1 MKDTRFNKAI
11 KDIKNISMTSA
22 EKQVVLERVMKISP
36 IKSPWTVYSFGKWI
50 QTHRPISALVVIV
63 IVISAGN
70 SAVLASR
77 NTLPGDTL
85 YPIKVN
91 MVEPIRVAFAP
102 TPTIKAEIQTELVQ
116 SRLQEAE
123 TLAARG
129 QLNTTK
135 EKDINQ
141 RIDQQV
147 SDLTANIDNV
157 KKSSPEKADDISTTL
172 EASINTHE
180 RILDAIAINQGES
193 RHGKENGT
201 TGSAA
206 VTTATATMVA
216 PTLTSESTQTQT
228 QAPETSPKLNKK
240 SESKDDSNKN
250 KKYSK
255 RKESVES
262 LIQSTTADVASAT
275 TTATSS
281 LLQETIVNDARIN
294 LDRAQEKLQEAQN
307 HNSNGNTN
315 EAYSALIDSERATK
329 EAVLFIKATSRLEKE
344 VKNEEMK
351 ASSQGNSNVQG
362 GQSGKTE

>member
-1 MKDTRFNKAI
+1 
-11 KDIKNISMTSA
+11 MTSA
-22 EKQVVLERVMKISP
+22 EKRMVFECVMKTTP
-36 IKSPWTVYSFGKWI
+36 IKSTWTVYSFGKWI
-50 QTHRPISALVVIV
+50 QTHRSISALVFIV

-102 TPTIKAEIQTELVQ
+102 TPRIKAEIQTELVQ

-129 QLNTTK
+129 QLNDGK
-135 EKDINQ
+135 EQSLNQ

-147 SDLTANIDNV
+147 SDLTANINEV
-157 KKSSPEKADDISTTL
+157 KKTSPEKADDISTTL
-172 EASINTHE
+172 EASINAHT
-180 RILDAIAINQGES
+180 RILDVIAVNRGES
-193 RHGKENGT
+193 HSNSKENGAINVD
-201 TGSAA
+201 GA
-206 VTTATATMVA
+206 VTSAMVA
-216 PTLTSESTQTQT
+216 SSSMSESTQTSR
-228 QAPETSPKLNKK
+228 TSLKLNKK
-240 SESKDDSNKN
+240 SESKDESKNN

-262 LIQSTTADVASAT
+262 LIQSTTADVAGAT

-294 LDRAQEKLQEAQN
+294 LDHAQEKLQEAQN
-307 HNSNGNTN
+307 HNSNGNSS

-329 EAVLFIKATSRLEKE
+329 EAALFIKATSRLEKE
-344 VKNEEMK
+344 VKNEEIN
-351 ASSQGNSNVQG
+351 ASSHGNNNVQG
-362 GQSGKTE
+362 GQSGKVE